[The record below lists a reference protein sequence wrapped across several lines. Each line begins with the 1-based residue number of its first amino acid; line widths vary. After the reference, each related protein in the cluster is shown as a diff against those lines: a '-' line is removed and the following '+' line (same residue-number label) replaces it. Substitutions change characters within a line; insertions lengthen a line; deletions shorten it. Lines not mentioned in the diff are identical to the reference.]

1 MAWTRSLARCARRM
15 CSSPGLIRAA
25 GRPDATPLVEML
37 ATGADDGVCL
47 RLEGVQ
53 RSGRIA
59 AWTTPDELDD
69 LLKLTGFELSDDL

>member
-1 MAWTRSLARCARRM
+1 M

-25 GRPDATPLVEML
+25 GRPDATLLVEML
-37 ATGADDGVCL
+37 ATGSGDGVCL
-47 RLEGVQ
+47 RPVGVQ

>member
-1 MAWTRSLARCARRM
+1 
-15 CSSPGLIRAA
+15 
-25 GRPDATPLVEML
+25 ML
-37 ATGADDGVCL
+37 ATGSGDGVCL
-47 RLEGVQ
+47 RPEGVQ

>member
-1 MAWTRSLARCARRM
+1 VAWMRSLARCARRM

-25 GRPDATPLVEML
+25 VRPDATLLVEML
-37 ATGADDGVCL
+37 ATGAGDGVCL

-53 RSGRIA
+53 RSWRIA

>member
-1 MAWTRSLARCARRM
+1 VAWTRSLASRARRM
-15 CSSPGLIRAA
+15 CSAPGLIRAA
-25 GRPDATPLVEML
+25 GRPDATLLVEML
-37 ATGADDGVCL
+37 ATGSGDGVCL
-47 RLEGVQ
+47 RPEGVQ